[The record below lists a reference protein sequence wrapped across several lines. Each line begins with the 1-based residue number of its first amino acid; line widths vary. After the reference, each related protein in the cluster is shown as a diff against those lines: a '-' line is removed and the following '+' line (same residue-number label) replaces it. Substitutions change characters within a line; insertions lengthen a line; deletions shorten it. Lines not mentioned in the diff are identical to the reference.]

1 MEFSWHS
8 AAVKLGRNGAITSK
22 AMKKF
27 EIAGLAGAIAQV
39 SNNGLEPKKGLK
51 LYRFYQSLKAVQTE
65 VTEYQQKL
73 RNDFGIK
80 EGENDPEAIRKFNE
94 AFAVMLKEEADIKV
108 EPFLTEDE
116 AIEVLGKVLT
126 MQGLDMVLPMVVLE
140 KKED

>member
-1 MEFSWHS
+1 
-8 AAVKLGRNGAITSK
+8 
-22 AMKKF
+22 MKKI

-39 SNNGLEPKKGLK
+39 SNNGLEPKKGLR

-73 RNDFGIK
+73 RSDFGIK
-80 EGENDPEAIRKFNE
+80 EGDNDPETIRKFNE
-94 AFAVMLKEEADIKV
+94 AFAEMLNEEADIKV

-126 MQGLDMVLPMVVLE
+126 MQGLDMVLPMVVIAE

>member
-1 MEFSWHS
+1 
-8 AAVKLGRNGAITSK
+8 
-22 AMKKF
+22 MKKI

-80 EGENDPEAIRKFNE
+80 EGENDPEAIRKFND
-94 AFAVMLKEEADIKV
+94 AFAEMLNEEADIKV
-108 EPFLTEDE
+108 DPFLTEDE

-126 MQGLDMVLPMVVLE
+126 MQGLDMVLPMVVIAE

>member
-1 MEFSWHS
+1 
-8 AAVKLGRNGAITSK
+8 
-22 AMKKF
+22 MKKI

-80 EGENDPEAIRKFNE
+80 DGENEPEAIRKFNE
-94 AFAVMLKEEADIKV
+94 AFAEMLNEEADIKV
-108 EPFLTEDE
+108 EPFLTEEE
-116 AIEVLGKVLT
+116 AVDVFGKVLT
-126 MQGLDMVLPMVVLE
+126 MEGLNIVLPMVA
-140 KKED
+140 KEE

>member
-1 MEFSWHS
+1 
-8 AAVKLGRNGAITSK
+8 
-22 AMKKF
+22 MKKI

-51 LYRFYQSLKAVQTE
+51 LYRFYQELKAVQIE
-65 VTEYQQKL
+65 VTEFQQKL

-94 AFAVMLKEEADIKV
+94 AFSEMLNEEADIKV

-126 MQGLDMVLPMVVLE
+126 MQGLDMVLPMVVIAE

>member
-1 MEFSWHS
+1 
-8 AAVKLGRNGAITSK
+8 
-22 AMKKF
+22 MKKI

-80 EGENDPEAIRKFNE
+80 DGENDPEAIRKFNE
-94 AFAVMLKEEADIKV
+94 AFAEMLNEEADIKV

-126 MQGLDMVLPMVVLE
+126 MQGLDMVLPMVVIAE

>member
-1 MEFSWHS
+1 
-8 AAVKLGRNGAITSK
+8 
-22 AMKKF
+22 MKKKI

-51 LYRFYQSLKAVQTE
+51 LYRFYQELKAVQTE

-94 AFAVMLKEEADIKV
+94 AFAEMLNEEADIKV

-126 MQGLDMVLPMVVLE
+126 MQGLDMVLPMVVIAE

>member
-1 MEFSWHS
+1 
-8 AAVKLGRNGAITSK
+8 
-22 AMKKF
+22 MKKI

-51 LYRFYQSLKAVQTE
+51 LYRFYQELKAVQTE
-65 VTEYQQKL
+65 VTEFQQKL
-73 RNDFGIK
+73 RSDFGIK
-80 EGENDPEAIRKFNE
+80 EGDNDPEAIRKFND
-94 AFAVMLKEEADIKV
+94 AFAEMLNEEADIKV

-126 MQGLDMVLPMVVLE
+126 MRGLDMVLPMVVIAK

>member
-1 MEFSWHS
+1 
-8 AAVKLGRNGAITSK
+8 
-22 AMKKF
+22 MKKI

-51 LYRFYQSLKAVQTE
+51 LYRFYQELKAVQTE

-80 EGENDPEAIRKFNE
+80 DGENDPEAIRKFND
-94 AFAVMLKEEADIKV
+94 AFAEMLNEEADIKV

-126 MQGLDMVLPMVVLE
+126 MQGLDMVLPMVVIAE

>member
-1 MEFSWHS
+1 
-8 AAVKLGRNGAITSK
+8 
-22 AMKKF
+22 MKKI

-51 LYRFYQSLKAVQTE
+51 LYRFYQELKAVQTE

-80 EGENDPEAIRKFNE
+80 EGENDPEAIRKFND
-94 AFAVMLKEEADIKV
+94 AFAEMLNEEADIKV
-108 EPFLTEDE
+108 DPFLTEDE

-126 MQGLDMVLPMVVLE
+126 MQGLDMVLPMVVIE